1 MTEAVEH
8 VARAIQDEPSL
19 RAVILT
25 GWRNAVDWDAVARA
39 AIRALMEP
47 TEAML
52 RAAGYGPRWNVKDWM
67 ATHDWPLMIAAALGE
82 EEPKA

>member
-1 MTEAVEH
+1 MTEAVER
-8 VARAIQDEPSL
+8 VARAILAAIKDGQLPD
-19 RAVILT
+19 
-25 GWRNAVDWDAVARA
+25 GVARA

-82 EEPKA
+82 EPKSWRDPRERV